1 MSKALRKA
9 IMHRSEFKNIYNK
22 KWQMQI
28 GQIIKFNGI
37 FVFRY
42 FGELRKRLFSK
53 SKCKRFMRQK
63 KNMENN

>member
-1 MSKALRKA
+1 M
-9 IMHRSEFKNIYNK
+9 E
-22 KWQMQI
+22 I